1 MYIITTKI
9 NHTTIT
15 LKFRRSQHAIERA
28 KEIALKQGKAGVRVV
43 KQDKH
48 VRAIDGQ
55 LYAWMGATKT
65 YLIGAGTA

>member
-1 MYIITTKI
+1 MYVINTRTNNITVTF
-9 NHTTIT
+9 
-15 LKFRRSQHAIERA
+15 KFRRSQHAIERA
-28 KEIALKQGKAGVRVV
+28 KEIALKQGKAGVKVT